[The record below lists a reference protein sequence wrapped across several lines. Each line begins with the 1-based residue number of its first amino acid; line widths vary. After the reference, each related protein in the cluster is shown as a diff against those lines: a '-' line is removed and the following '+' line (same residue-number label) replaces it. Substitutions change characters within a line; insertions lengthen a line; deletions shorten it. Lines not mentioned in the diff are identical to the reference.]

1 MLKRIETIERIE
13 KPVTERKRMGLE
25 LKGWRGSEKVL
36 EVGGLRKSFPSENG
50 SGDNKVLDGLDLLIW
65 HGERVGLVGPNG
77 AGKSV
82 LFRLLRGQEQPDS
95 GEIKIGPSV
104 QPGYYAQQHES
115 LDYDK
120 TLIETIRLAVK
131 RSENDAVAFLGKFLF
146 SYEQSRGL
154 VANLS
159 GGERS
164 RLQMALL
171 MLSGANF
178 LLLDEPTNN
187 LDIQSA
193 EVLEENLEE
202 FEGAVFVISHDRY
215 FLDRVVDRIVE
226 LEDGELTEY
235 AGNFGDYQEAKL
247 KRAVKR

>member
-1 MLKRIETIERIE
+1 
-13 KPVTERKRMGLE
+13 
-25 LKGWRGSEKVL
+25 
-36 EVGGLRKSFPSENG
+36 
-50 SGDNKVLDGLDLLIW
+50 
-65 HGERVGLVGPNG
+65 
-77 AGKSV
+77 
-82 LFRLLRGQEQPDS
+82 
-95 GEIKIGPSV
+95 V
-104 QPGYYAQQHES
+104 QSGYYAQQHES

-120 TLIETIRLAVK
+120 SLIETIRLAVK

-146 SYEQSRGL
+146 SYEQSRGP

-202 FEGAVFVISHDRY
+202 FEGTVFVISHDRY
-215 FLDRVVDRIVE
+215 FLDRVVNRIVE
-226 LEDGELTEY
+226 LEDGRLTDY
-235 AGNFGDYQEAKL
+235 AGNYGDFQETKL
-247 KRAVKR
+247 SIRR